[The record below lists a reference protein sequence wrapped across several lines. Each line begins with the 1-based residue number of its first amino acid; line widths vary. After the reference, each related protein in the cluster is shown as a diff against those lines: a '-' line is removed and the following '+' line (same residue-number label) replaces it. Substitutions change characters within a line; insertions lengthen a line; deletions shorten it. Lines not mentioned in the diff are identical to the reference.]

1 MSLGIWLGWSG
12 EERLGE
18 LEVSVMRSGVFGTDE
33 VGENVANLGPSE
45 VVGDLA
51 CEFDASANV
60 ERSHREVHW
69 KKNSLNGGF

>member
-1 MSLGIWLGWSG
+1 M
-12 EERLGE
+12 EREGKIGG
-18 LEVSVMRSGVFGTDE
+18 LEVSVMRSGAFGTGE

-60 ERSHREVHW
+60 ERLHREVHW
-69 KKNSLNGGF
+69 KTNSLDGRL

>member
-1 MSLGIWLGWSG
+1 MEREGKSG
-12 EERLGE
+12 G

-51 CEFDASANV
+51 Y
-60 ERSHREVHW
+60 
-69 KKNSLNGGF
+69 